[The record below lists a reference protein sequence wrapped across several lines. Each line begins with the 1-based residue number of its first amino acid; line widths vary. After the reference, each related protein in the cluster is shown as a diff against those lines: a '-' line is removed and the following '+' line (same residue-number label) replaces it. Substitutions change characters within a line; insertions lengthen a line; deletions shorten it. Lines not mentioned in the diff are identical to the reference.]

1 MKRWLPA
8 VVLGIILVRSARH
21 SPVGETIEEQL
32 KNLSDWFVALSLSA
46 TSEFE
51 KKVQA

>member
-1 MKRWLPA
+1 MKLWLVA
-8 VVLGIILVRSARH
+8 VVLGIVLVRYARR
-21 SPVGETIEEQL
+21 SPQGEAVEEQL
-32 KNLSDWFVALSLSA
+32 KNLSDWFVAKSLSA